1 MSFEVK
7 SFKPSNVF
15 YGWWL
20 VGVSGLVMTLATV
33 PLYHAMAIWAV
44 ALESSFGWSRTQ
56 IGFAL
61 TFTRIEGGFM
71 GPLEGYL
78 TDKLGPR
85 RMILIG
91 LLILSVGFLIFWQV
105 NSLWT
110 FYLAFIVMALGQG
123 LGSWLPLMTA
133 LNNWFVRNR
142 SKAMGFSNMGSRIG
156 ALILVPAIAWS
167 IDPEHDRLGWEL
179 TALILGI
186 VTLIL
191 AIPLSKAIRDRPQDY
206 GQGTDGDQVTEG
218 LSDSLN
224 GSISS
229 HSKNLTAVV
238 DLTAKQAVMTPA
250 FWLISFGHGFT
261 SMVILAIMAHLGL
274 LLMDKGFDIQ
284 TTGWVVTV
292 YTAVAMAFQLVGGY
306 LGDIAPK
313 NRILFLFTTLQA
325 VGVLV
330 LTYAD
335 SLRTIY
341 LFAVLFGAGF
351 GGRNPLTTS
360 IRGEYFGRASF
371 GKILGLSTVPMNV
384 LLLFASPFAGYI
396 KDVQGSYANA
406 FLILALLNFIGGICF
421 LLARRPSLMQDTVSQ

>member
-105 NSLWT
+105 NALWT

-224 GSISS
+224 GSLSS
-229 HSKNLTAVV
+229 YSNNPTAVV

-421 LLARRPSLMQDTVSQ
+421 LLAKRPSLMQDTVSQ

>member
-229 HSKNLTAVV
+229 HSKNPTAVV

-341 LFAVLFGAGF
+341 LFAALFGAGF

-421 LLARRPSLMQDTVSQ
+421 LLAKRPSLMQDTVSQ

>member
-229 HSKNLTAVV
+229 HSKNPTAVV

-421 LLARRPSLMQDTVSQ
+421 LLAKRPSLMQDTVSQ

>member
-1 MSFEVK
+1 MSFKVK
-7 SFKPSNVF
+7 SFKFSNVF

-20 VGVSGLVMTLATV
+20 VGVSGVVMTLATV
-33 PLYHAMAIWAV
+33 PLYHAMALWAV

-71 GPLEGYL
+71 GPFEGYL

-105 NSLWT
+105 NSLWM

-133 LNNWFVRNR
+133 LNNWFIRNR

-191 AIPLSKAIRDRPQDY
+191 AIPLSKAIRNRPQDY
-206 GQGTDGDQVTEG
+206 GQGTDGDPVTEG
-218 LSDSLN
+218 LSHSSN
-224 GSISS
+224 GSLAS
-229 HSKNLTAVV
+229 HSNNPTVVV

-274 LLMDKGFDIQ
+274 LLKDKGFDIQ

-330 LTYAD
+330 LTYAG

-371 GKILGLSTVPMNV
+371 GKILGLSTVPMNI

-396 KDVQGSYANA
+396 KDVQGSYTNA
-406 FLILALLNFIGGICF
+406 FLVLALLNVIGGICF
-421 LLARRPSLMQDTVSQ
+421 LLAKRPSLMQDTGSQ

>member
-78 TDKLGPR
+78 TDKLGSR

-229 HSKNLTAVV
+229 HSKNPTAVV

-421 LLARRPSLMQDTVSQ
+421 LLAKRPSLMQDTVSQ

>member
-179 TALILGI
+179 TALNLGI

-229 HSKNLTAVV
+229 HSNNPTAVV

-396 KDVQGSYANA
+396 KDAQGSYANA

-421 LLARRPSLMQDTVSQ
+421 LLAKRPSLMQDTVSQ